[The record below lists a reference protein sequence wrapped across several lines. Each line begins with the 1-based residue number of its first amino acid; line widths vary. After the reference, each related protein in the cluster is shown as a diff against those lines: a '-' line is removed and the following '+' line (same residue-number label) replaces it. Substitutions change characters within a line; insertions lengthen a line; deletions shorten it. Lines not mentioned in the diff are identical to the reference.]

1 MNLPFFTFIFTE
13 IYTLGG
19 IFLCLVMSAFFS
31 SAETAITCMGTLKT
45 KHLVD
50 THKRG
55 TAFLKLWLTYPSR
68 VLTTILIF
76 NNGVNIFAS
85 ALATK
90 LALQYTHDQSIGV
103 ATAIITLLVL
113 IFGEI
118 VPKSFAKVFA
128 ERIAIFSM
136 NLVLSFYYIG
146 FPVVWVLS
154 ELADYVIRLVS
165 KGTKVAPLITEA
177 EIEFMVNEGEKAG
190 VIQDLKR
197 DIIEG
202 AFEFDETK
210 VKEIM
215 TPRPDLI
222 AIPDDMPVSEILD
235 IVVQSGHS
243 RIPVYKEQKDHIIGM
258 LLAKD
263 LLVLSQK
270 KEGEN
275 RSTARDFLR
284 TCLFLPESKS
294 IMEAFKELKR
304 TKSHLAVIIDEYG
317 GTAGIVTMEDILE
330 EFVGEIQDEFDK
342 EEEEEI
348 IPMGDGVFEVSGAIH
363 IEEFLDFFELT
374 EESLGERHEEDID
387 TLSGWITQLIGQL
400 PKKGQTVRIGPLYLE
415 VLSTSNR
422 RIERV
427 RVQHKAPDVP
437 L

>member
-1 MNLPFFTFIFTE
+1 MSLPFFTFLFQE
-13 IYTLGG
+13 VYTLSG
-19 IFLCLVMSAFFS
+19 ILICLVLSALFA

-45 KHLVD
+45 KHLVG
-50 THKRG
+50 TRKRG
-55 TAFLKLWLTYPSR
+55 HAFLKLWLTYPSR

-90 LALQYTHDQSIGV
+90 LALQYTQDQSIGV
-103 ATAIITLLVL
+103 ATASITLLVL

-118 VPKSFAKVFA
+118 IPKSFAKVFA

-136 NLVLSFYYIG
+136 GLVLTFYYVG

-154 ELADYVIRLVS
+154 ELADYIIRFVS

-222 AIPDDMPVSEILD
+222 AIPDDMPVNEILD

-243 RIPVYKEQKDHIIGM
+243 RIPIYKKQKDHIIGL

-275 RSTARDFLR
+275 RATARDFLR

-342 EEEEEI
+342 EEEEI
-348 IPMGDGVFEVSGAIH
+348 IPIGEGVFEVSGTIH
-363 IEEFLDFFELT
+363 IEEFLDFFDLT
-374 EESLGERHEEDID
+374 EESLGERYEEDID

-422 RIERV
+422 RIEKV
-427 RVQHKAPDVP
+427 RVQLKEPEIT

>member
-1 MNLPFFTFIFTE
+1 MNVPFFTFVFQE
-13 IYTLGG
+13 VYALGA
-19 IFLCLVMSAFFS
+19 ILLCLVLAALFS

-45 KHLVD
+45 KHLVG

-55 TAFLKLWLTYPSR
+55 TSFLKLWLTYPSR

-76 NNGVNIFAS
+76 NNGLNIFAS
-85 ALATK
+85 ALTTK
-90 LALQYTHDQSIGV
+90 LALQYTEDQSITV
-103 ATAIITLLVL
+103 ATAIITLVILV
-113 IFGEI
+113 FGEI
-118 VPKSFAKVFA
+118 VPKAFAKVFA
-128 ERIAIFSM
+128 ERIIIFSM
-136 NLVLSFYYIG
+136 GLVLSFYYIG

-154 ELADYVIRLVS
+154 ELADYVIRWVS

-222 AIPDDMPVSEILD
+222 AIPEDMSVPEILD
-235 IVVQSGHS
+235 IIVQSGHS
-243 RIPVYKEQKDHIIGM
+243 RIPVYKEQKDHIIGL

-270 KEGEN
+270 REGET
-275 RSTARDFLR
+275 RATARDFLR

-342 EEEEEI
+342 EEEEI
-348 IPMGDGVFEVSGAIH
+348 IPMGDDVFEISGAIH
-363 IEEFLDFFELT
+363 IEEFLDFFDLT
-374 EESLGERHEEDID
+374 EESLGERYEEDID
-387 TLSGWITQLIGQL
+387 TLSGWITQLVGQL

-427 RVQHKAPDVP
+427 RVQRKDPEIT